1 MALHISSHSSHG
13 FRFLAALA
21 VLVSLLVG
29 GPVGAQDPPA
39 APPGGG
45 AGFTPPDD
53 SWAAQLEHL
62 VRWAHQKK
70 TANDCQ
76 KNCFVLQRL
85 RLTGDLAAGPISF
98 ELEGGVLA
106 EGAYPVPLF
115 GPASRVMLGD
125 VKENGKP
132 ASIGFEN
139 DAYFLHTASRH
150 FVLRGTF
157 ELRGDQALAIP
168 GPLNALQSDVTGAR
182 VVEGSRLSGLAA
194 TTIHFDKSSGETPD
208 LEPTV
213 FQLSRAIRVGREVQF
228 TYALTIRSGT
238 ELGVVKLPLRFGERV
253 LEVTGATGWR
263 IEGEELL
270 IPTSGRSVELKI
282 TGNLPKVGT
291 HSPDARS
298 GYEWWLFESDP
309 EHRLS
314 VSGDGKQVDAAQSPI
329 PRTQPSARLYLLPR
343 GAKIEV
349 SVQTLASTEVL
360 AAIVRQQSRTA
371 VLTRKGDLVFD
382 DAVSYENNG
391 IDYLLYSPGGR
402 PIYLAT
408 DGTAERIMH
417 REDKPSEVMV
427 PLRTGSHSARVQSLA
442 SFPVSAFGGRVA
454 IPMPSHPLTA
464 SRASVT
470 VGLPPGYVAVAAV
483 GGDELRLLLG
493 WGDAVAVVLAFA
505 AAWLAFRTTRRRI
518 GGAVVLL
525 GIWFASPPVFA
536 IALCFLGFGGLI
548 WLLSRLLSGAKLV
561 SAVAAIV
568 LVGILVTLVASFSLL
583 VGRSADYASEPPAAA
598 PMRQLPSKSRSS
610 ATADAT
616 TTDDGRT
623 GNWMAQ
629 NAEGGVLEGVAP
641 VALPL
646 PSYASSVHL
655 NRELV
660 TKDRPFNPVVYYVT
674 EWVLAPLGVL
684 WLVVFGWLVA
694 EHRESL
700 RTAREWLRRKLAK
713 RPVAAPPAPAPAPDT
728 PTPPSDGD

>member
-1 MALHISSHSSHG
+1 MPMHPSSHSSHG
-13 FRFLAALA
+13 FRLLAALA

-29 GPVGAQDPPA
+29 GPAGAQAPA
-39 APPGGG
+39 AS

-62 VRWAHQKK
+62 VRWAHQKR
-70 TANDCQ
+70 AASDCQ
-76 KNCFVLQRL
+76 KNCFVLRRL
-85 RLTGDLAAGPISF
+85 RLTGDLSAGPISF

-106 EGAYPVPLF
+106 DGAYPVPLF
-115 GPASRVMLGD
+115 GPASRVMLD
-125 VKENGKP
+125 NVKENGKP

-168 GPLNALQSDVTGAR
+168 GPLNALQSDITGAR
-182 VVEGSRLSGLAA
+182 VVEGSRLSGLTA
-194 TTIHFDKSSGETPD
+194 TTIHFDKTSGDTPD

-228 TYALTIRSGT
+228 TYALTVRSGT

-263 IEGEELL
+263 VEGEELL
-270 IPTSGRSVELKI
+270 IPTSGRSVELTI

-329 PRTQPSARLYLLPR
+329 PRTQPSARLYLLQR
-343 GAKIEV
+343 GATIEV

-360 AAIVRQQSRTA
+360 AAIVRHQSRTA

-382 DAVSYENNG
+382 DGISYENNG

-417 REDKPSEVMV
+417 REDKPTEVMV

-442 SFPVSAFGGRVA
+442 SFPVSAFGGRVL
-454 IPMPSHPLTA
+454 IPMASHPLTA
-464 SRASVT
+464 SRSSVT
-470 VGLPPGYVAVAAV
+470 VGLPPGYVALAAL
-483 GGDELRLLLG
+483 GGDELRLLVG
-493 WGDAVAVVLAFA
+493 WGDAVAIVLAFA
-505 AAWLAFRTTRRRI
+505 AAWLALRTTKRRI
-518 GGAVVLL
+518 AGAVVLL

-536 IALCFLGFGGLI
+536 IALCLLAFGGII
-548 WLLSRLLSGAKLV
+548 WLLSRLLRGAKLV

-568 LVGILVTLVASFSLL
+568 VIGLFVTLVASFSLL

-598 PMRQLPSKSRSS
+598 PMRQLPSKASS
-610 ATADAT
+610 TADT
-616 TTDDGRT
+616 TATDDGRT

-646 PSYASSVHL
+646 PSYASSIHL
-655 NRELV
+655 QRELV

-674 EWVLAPLGVL
+674 EWVLAPVGVL
-684 WLVVFGWLVA
+684 WLMVFGWLVR

-700 RTAREWLRRKLAK
+700 RSARQWVRSKLAK
-713 RPVAAPPAPAPAPDT
+713 RPDPLAPGPAPAPAPSA
-728 PTPPSDGD
+728 PASPSDGD